1 MALCLH
7 RAVVVQAVE
16 EAGAEVGGQL
26 VGDAAAIADLGEVEQ
41 LEPALEHGLRERRVL
56 VRRRVRRRAGGGGL
70 EVLEI
75 EVGEERASRRAV
87 EQPRHVVTRHDAS
100 QCERAQLGQPSGAE
114 HIGHTEN
121 QAAGVVSARQVF
133 EREQLQVL
141 QGRPVAEQSPRC
153 VVQLDPVLQ

>member
-41 LEPALEHGLRERRVL
+41 LEPALEYGLRKRRVL
-56 VRRRVRRRAGGGGL
+56 VRHRVRRRAGGGGL

-87 EQPRHVVTRHDAS
+87 EQPRHVVARHDAS
-100 QCERAQLGQPSGAE
+100 QCERTQLGQPSGAE

-141 QGRPVAEQSPRC
+141 QSRPVAEQSPRC